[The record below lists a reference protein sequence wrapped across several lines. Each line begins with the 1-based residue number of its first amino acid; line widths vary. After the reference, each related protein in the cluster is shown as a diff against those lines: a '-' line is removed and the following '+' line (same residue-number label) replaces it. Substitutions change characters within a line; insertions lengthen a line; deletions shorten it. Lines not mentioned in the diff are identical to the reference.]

1 MTSAATPTEHPCQSG
16 GDCSCG
22 GACGGPQTALQKAM
36 TAEQARWARGTWF
49 ANGAGGVASSAVALA
64 NTHSTLANKAYEQIV
79 AQSAKFA
86 HDPAAHRKQHADFAA
101 QFGVRFA
108 DAAMQKPAGGC
119 AGCAGKNRSG
129 GTGLTKAGAVN
140 QAAVALGATAM
151 ASATAMNP
159 NKFPM
164 TVAPGALA
172 LAGAGMQVGS
182 PGTKLTT
189 ELVAAGLAADA
200 ARWSSGL
207 TSAVHG
213 STVHA
218 HVGTP
223 GGSREPQPHCPVPV
237 PPAYSCAGLAGWQLQ
252 QDAYA
257 AAYENFLWCSR
268 YSKFEDPFAA
278 RALAKAVGQ
287 DVAKAQAEQG
297 QPICIPK
304 FSQLQFPCQDCN
316 GAAWTGGLPCCTTIE
331 GDGGGMPGCPP
342 HYAPD
347 GAGNC
352 ICQWNCGKGQTY
364 TANCDGCEC
373 IPIQCSPGQSQ
384 DPKGCDCV
392 PGCTGPSASKLCG
405 GNISCDVGQ
414 VCIKRCCDGSN
425 SLAQFV
431 CSSPADAV
439 HTSDGICSKF

>member
-36 TAEQARWARGTWF
+36 AAEQARWARGTWF
-49 ANGAGGVASSAVALA
+49 TNGAGGVASSTVALA

-140 QAAVALGATAM
+140 QAAVALGATA
-151 ASATAMNP
+151 
-159 NKFPM
+159 
-164 TVAPGALA
+164 
-172 LAGAGMQVGS
+172 
-182 PGTKLTT
+182 
-189 ELVAAGLAADA
+189 
-200 ARWSSGL
+200 
-207 TSAVHG
+207 
-213 STVHA
+213 
-218 HVGTP
+218 
-223 GGSREPQPHCPVPV
+223 
-237 PPAYSCAGLAGWQLQ
+237 
-252 QDAYA
+252 
-257 AAYENFLWCSR
+257 
-268 YSKFEDPFAA
+268 
-278 RALAKAVGQ
+278 
-287 DVAKAQAEQG
+287 
-297 QPICIPK
+297 I
-304 FSQLQFPCQDCN
+304 
-316 GAAWTGGLPCCTTIE
+316 
-331 GDGGGMPGCPP
+331 
-342 HYAPD
+342 

-352 ICQWNCGKGQTY
+352 ICPLKCGKGQTY
-364 TANCDGCEC
+364 KANCDGCEC

-384 DPKGCDCV
+384 DPKSCDCV

-405 GNISCDVGQ
+405 GNLSCDVGQ